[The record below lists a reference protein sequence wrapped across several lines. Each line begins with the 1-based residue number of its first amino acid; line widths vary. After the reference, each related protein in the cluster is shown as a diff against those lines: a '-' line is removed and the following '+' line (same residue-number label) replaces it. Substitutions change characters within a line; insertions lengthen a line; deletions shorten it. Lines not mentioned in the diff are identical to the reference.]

1 MQCIGSCHC
10 VAGFVSMDFNKI
22 APYYS
27 LLESLLFGGALQ
39 ATRTSFIHY
48 LVDAE
53 NILLIG
59 EGRGRLLKELLRFN
73 PKAEVCVVEQS
84 TRMIEKMKCDLE
96 PFDLEK
102 VTFINESFLTYPGTY
117 QFDAVC
123 TCFFFDCFES
133 PEVKN
138 GIGKIYSL
146 LKVDGIW
153 MNADFRFFPNNVIHQ
168 RIAHRILI
176 QFLYGFFHLTS
187 KLTATTV
194 VCVETLACKSGF
206 KVVET
211 FKHAFLPLSSEV
223 YRRY

>member
-1 MQCIGSCHC
+1 MQCIGFCHC
-10 VAGFVSMDFNKI
+10 LAGFVSMDFNKI

-27 LLESLLFGGALQ
+27 LLESLLFCGALQ

-53 NILLIG
+53 KILLIG
-59 EGRGRLLKELLRFN
+59 EGRGRLLKELLRLN
-73 PKAEVCVVEQS
+73 PKAEVWVVEQS
-84 TRMIEKMKCDLE
+84 ASMIEKMKCDLE
-96 PFDLEK
+96 PFDFKK
-102 VTFINESFLTYPGTY
+102 VTFINESFLTYPGTC

-138 GIGKIYSL
+138 GIGKIASL
-146 LKVDGIW
+146 LKADGLW
-153 MNADFRFFPNNVIHQ
+153 MNADFGFFHNHALHQ
-168 RIAHRILI
+168 RIAHRLLI
-176 QFLYGFFHLTS
+176 QFLYGFFHLTTR
-187 KLTATTV
+187 LTAATL
-194 VCVETLACKSGF
+194 VCVETLAF

>member
-1 MQCIGSCHC
+1 MQCIGFCHC
-10 VAGFVSMDFNKI
+10 LAGFVSMDFNKI

-27 LLESLLFGGALQ
+27 LLESLLFCGALQ

-53 NILLIG
+53 KILLIG
-59 EGRGRLLKELLRFN
+59 EGRGRLLKELLRLN
-73 PKAEVCVVEQS
+73 PKAEVWVVEQS
-84 TRMIEKMKCDLE
+84 ASMIEKMKCDLE
-96 PFDLEK
+96 PFDFKK

-133 PEVKN
+133 AEVKN

-153 MNADFRFFPNNVIHQ
+153 MNADFRFFHNHALHQ
-168 RIAHRILI
+168 RIAHRLLI
-176 QFLYGFFHLTS
+176 QFLYGFFHLTTR
-187 KLTATTV
+187 LTAATL

>member
-1 MQCIGSCHC
+1 MSLHLGLTSMQCIGFCHC
-10 VAGFVSMDFNKI
+10 LAGFVSMDFNKI

-27 LLESLLFGGALQ
+27 LLESLL
-39 ATRTSFIHY
+39 
-48 LVDAE
+48 
-53 NILLIG
+53 
-59 EGRGRLLKELLRFN
+59 
-73 PKAEVCVVEQS
+73 
-84 TRMIEKMKCDLE
+84 EKMKCDLK
-96 PFDLEK
+96 PFDLKK
-102 VTFINESFLTYPGTY
+102 VYFINESFLTYQVTS

-133 PEVKN
+133 AEVKN

-146 LKVDGIW
+146 LKEDGIW
-153 MNADFRFFPNNVIHQ
+153 MNADFRFFHNHALHQ
-168 RIAHRILI
+168 RIAHRLLI
-176 QFLYGFFHLTS
+176 QFLYGFFHLTTR
-187 KLTATTV
+187 LTAATL

>member
-1 MQCIGSCHC
+1 MQCIGFCPC
-10 VAGFVSMDFNKI
+10 LAGFVSMDFNKI

-73 PKAEVCVVEQS
+73 PKAEVWVVEQS
-84 TRMIEKMKCDLE
+84 ASMIEKMKCDLE
-96 PFDLEK
+96 PFDFKK

-133 PEVKN
+133 AEVKN

-153 MNADFRFFPNNVIHQ
+153 MNADFRFFHNHALHQ
-168 RIAHRILI
+168 RIAHRLLI
-176 QFLYGFFHLTS
+176 QFLYGFFHLTTR
-187 KLTATTV
+187 LTSATL

>member
-1 MQCIGSCHC
+1 MQCIGSCLC
-10 VAGFVSMDFNKI
+10 VAGYVSMDFNKI
-22 APYYS
+22 APCYS

-39 ATRTSFIHY
+39 ATRTSSIHN

-53 NILLIG
+53 NILIIG
-59 EGRGRLLKELLRFN
+59 EGRGRLLNELLRLN

-84 TRMIEKMKCDLE
+84 ARMIEKMKCDLE
-96 PFDLEK
+96 QFDLKK

-133 PEVKN
+133 REVKN

-153 MNADFRFFPNNVIHQ
+153 MNVDFRFFQNNVIHQ

-176 QFLYGFFHLTS
+176 QFLYGFFHLTTG
-187 KLTATTV
+187 LTTTTL
-194 VCVETLACKSGF
+194 VCVETLACKFGF

-211 FKHAFLPLSSEV
+211 FEHAFLPLSSEV

>member
-1 MQCIGSCHC
+1 
-10 VAGFVSMDFNKI
+10 MDFNKI
-22 APYYS
+22 APYYT
-27 LLESLLFGGALQ
+27 LLESLLFCGALQ

-53 NILLIG
+53 KILLIG
-59 EGRGRLLKELLRFN
+59 EGRGRLLKELLRLN
-73 PKAEVCVVEQS
+73 PKAEVWVVEQS
-84 TRMIEKMKCDLE
+84 ASMIEKMKCDLE
-96 PFDLEK
+96 PFDFKK
-102 VTFINESFLTYPGTY
+102 VMFINESFLTYPGTY

-133 PEVKN
+133 AEVKN
-138 GIGKIYSL
+138 GIGKIYRL

-153 MNADFRFFPNNVIHQ
+153 MNADFRFFHNDALHQ
-168 RIAHRILI
+168 RIAHRLLI
-176 QFLYGFFHLTS
+176 QFLYGFFHLTTR
-187 KLTATTV
+187 LTAATL
-194 VCVETLACKSGF
+194 VCVETLGCKSGF